1 MPFNSNFSKITAG
14 AQDVQHSLEKLNMET
29 FSDVAQLERHPS
41 TITVESIDTSKSN
54 KRKVEMGKGSKCV
67 NMKGE
72 EQKPGSK
79 NAVREEGSS
88 FIGRI
93 DVQSDCEQSTYDNA
107 GVSTELFNETV
118 HDHDCIVMGTTI
130 WDHDRFTS
138 TLSLP
143 TLPSD
148 VSHSERKRDLSTFY
162 HRVKR
167 RFVERFT
174 GRNDLTKANIDDRHI
189 TITNSNSSSSSSSSS
204 SSKGNNSDDTTHFCK
219 TTGGLYRGVTI
230 LGGKSFYLRD
240 GVYIDDEDSEYQ
252 MSCPKTIQSI
262 AFGKRSEIEELI
274 APETSTIPIRKDS
287 PFHLLES
294 LKRLSASVSAKV
306 VDGDSV
312 RDNADIVAGISTDP
326 VVRVIRRNP
335 TCSDAGSSSLNFSNT
350 ERGSEMD
357 NETSGESFDHTEE
370 SQIGSHRNSNSNS
383 NNIIDSNIG
392 SQGEIEPSS
401 YSESLDVVT
410 TTLNL
415 GRTATRTT
423 TIAPGSDYAVP
434 TSISQ
439 SCRHSITSCNSCSS
453 TSSSTCSLLKSP
465 AHLLKSASSC

>member
-93 DVQSDCEQSTYDNA
+93 DVQPDCEESTYDNA
-107 GVSTELFNETV
+107 GVSTELFNETI
-118 HDHDCIVMGTTI
+118 HDHDRIVMGTTI

-148 VSHSERKRDLSTFY
+148 VSHSARKRDLSTFY

-174 GRNDLTKANIDDRHI
+174 GRNDLTKANIGDRHI
-189 TITNSNSSSSSSSSS
+189 TITSSSSSSH
-204 SSKGNNSDDTTHFCK
+204 SKGSNSDDTTHFCK

-230 LGGKSFYLRD
+230 LGGKSFYLKD
-240 GVYIDDEDSEYQ
+240 GVYIDDEESEYQ

-357 NETSGESFDHTEE
+357 NETSGESFDNTEE